1 MRVFWLAAIFF
12 LQSQLPDQIQ
22 PGTVTGRLRSIDGS
36 PASGVRIAA
45 VAVPEAADKSG
56 TSAMFGISATNSDG
70 SYRLEK
76 LPPGRYYIFAGL
88 IDLPSYYP
96 NATALDRAT
105 AIVVDAGTTVSGID
119 FTLARPQG
127 LTVSGRLEIPSTMQ
141 FSDSWIVTLFSQTRG
156 PTASPMQ
163 SKVQRDGTFHFDRVS
178 PGDYRISAN
187 LAGAASAYV
196 KAVDADLL
204 NLILP
209 VVDCNAGVQVSGRI
223 VGTPTAPI
231 QSISLSGARSGCTA
245 RTSVQ
250 PDGTFIFAAVPEGF
264 YQVQLLPAPLGW
276 SASSMTVEK
285 SDLKGTEI
293 TLPEIIIV
301 KGLAVTED
309 GSAFPGTTRGNPV
322 SIRAVGLRAGGEIR
336 SSIQDDGRFELRV
349 PRGEYRISVPG
360 VPADYY
366 LKSITSGNT
375 DLQRSSLIIRDKA
388 LDILLTLGWINPPDS
403 GVRLTGR
410 LNFAATGA
418 LPNSEGVLLV
428 SNSGSRNRTVREST
442 LGTDGSFEFTGVP
455 PGVYNIEMFPDNPA
469 ALYGIVVE
477 KTDVTGIEFSLP
489 VLVKVKGG
497 IEWSDSQG
505 VTIPAAR
512 PNISVQ
518 FTKKEGSRTLAWGA
532 LAQSGSFQFYLP
544 EGDYRFSISGIPSDV
559 SLSAVTSGD
568 ANIMESGLR
577 VKADADLLNLRVT
590 LRGK

>member
-209 VVDCNAGVQVSGRI
+209 VVDCNAGVQELWVLRQRQSNRFLCLGQDRDALRELRCNR
-223 VGTPTAPI
+223 TA
-231 QSISLSGARSGCTA
+231 
-245 RTSVQ
+245 
-250 PDGTFIFAAVPEGF
+250 
-264 YQVQLLPAPLGW
+264 LLFLPQY
-276 SASSMTVEK
+276 
-285 SDLKGTEI
+285 LK
-293 TLPEIIIV
+293 
-301 KGLAVTED
+301 
-309 GSAFPGTTRGNPV
+309 V
-322 SIRAVGLRAGGEIR
+322 SIRYSCCPLLSVGR
-336 SSIQDDGRFELRV
+336 
-349 PRGEYRISVPG
+349 
-360 VPADYY
+360 
-366 LKSITSGNT
+366 
-375 DLQRSSLIIRDKA
+375 
-388 LDILLTLGWINPPDS
+388 
-403 GVRLTGR
+403 
-410 LNFAATGA
+410 
-418 LPNSEGVLLV
+418 
-428 SNSGSRNRTVREST
+428 
-442 LGTDGSFEFTGVP
+442 
-455 PGVYNIEMFPDNPA
+455 
-469 ALYGIVVE
+469 
-477 KTDVTGIEFSLP
+477 P
-489 VLVKVKGG
+489 V
-497 IEWSDSQG
+497 
-505 VTIPAAR
+505 A
-512 PNISVQ
+512 
-518 FTKKEGSRTLAWGA
+518 
-532 LAQSGSFQFYLP
+532 
-544 EGDYRFSISGIPSDV
+544 
-559 SLSAVTSGD
+559 
-568 ANIMESGLR
+568 
-577 VKADADLLNLRVT
+577 
-590 LRGK
+590 